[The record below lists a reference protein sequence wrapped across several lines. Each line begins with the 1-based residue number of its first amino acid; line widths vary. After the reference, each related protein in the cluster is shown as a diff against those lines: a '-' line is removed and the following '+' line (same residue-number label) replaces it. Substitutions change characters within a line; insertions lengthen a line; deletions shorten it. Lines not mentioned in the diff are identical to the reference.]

1 MTRVIEWKKEGEW
14 RNINISLY
22 MDIDNEEEMFLVIT
36 LCFVINTNELTL
48 WIKFVKELLQKLL
61 VCWTVKNSSKGN
73 KNGL

>member
-14 RNINISLY
+14 RNVNISLY

-48 WIKFVKELLQKLL
+48 
-61 VCWTVKNSSKGN
+61 
-73 KNGL
+73 